1 MQWRYNNT
9 IMFIC
14 KIQID
19 IKQTGP
25 CGISMSTKTAA
36 NRKAKLAAF
45 I

>member
-1 MQWRYNNT
+1 
-9 IMFIC
+9 MFIC